1 MRQKKEY
8 AKLNLDSSNIWKLLS
23 VLLVLNI
30 AVIILISR
38 LFQIQIIKHSEYS
51 KRATEYQL
59 KRIEIK
65 GNRGKIF
72 DSKGTLLVT
81 NTKSI
86 EIAVDPI
93 VINDV
98 NYRNKRNQ
106 LLVLLSRV
114 TNKPINYFLRK
125 ISNTK
130 NRYVVLSK
138 DINIRHKQ
146 AFRDLKFFGLIVNE
160 VSERSFPY
168 DNLAA
173 HLLGFTNSDGIGI
186 SGIEYQFDSLLKGTS
201 GYIILKRDLLRNF
214 HAGAELPS
222 SQPQDGMNIELTID
236 SDLQSIVEYELKA
249 GMELTQSDGGS
260 VVIMN
265 PRTGEILALASAPS
279 FNPNILSER
288 RPENVRN
295 RAINDKYEP
304 GSTFKLITASA
315 ALEEGLVK
323 PDDVFSGYGGSYTV
337 GGRTITD
344 VHGYG
349 NITFREAIEK
359 SSNVVFSQVAAKI
372 PNKTF
377 YKYIR
382 DFGFGLLT
390 DIELPGEARGSVPKP
405 QQITLNLQRSIGYG
419 YGISTTPLQVLGAY
433 CAVANGGN
441 LVKPYLIKTIFDN
454 ENNIVYRGKSKN
466 VRRVISNEISDL
478 IKHLFTGIVDRG
490 TGKAV
495 RIPNLRIAGK
505 TGTSSQIVDG
515 VYSKSKY
522 NASFVGFFPVENP
535 QLAMIIVLDS
545 PKGSYYGGTTAAPIF
560 RNIALRIINSSDILA
575 RAKLDK

>member
-1 MRQKKEY
+1 
-8 AKLNLDSSNIWKLLS
+8 
-23 VLLVLNI
+23 
-30 AVIILISR
+30 
-38 LFQIQIIKHSEYS
+38 
-51 KRATEYQL
+51 
-59 KRIEIK
+59 
-65 GNRGKIF
+65 
-72 DSKGTLLVT
+72 
-81 NTKSI
+81 
-86 EIAVDPI
+86 
-93 VINDV
+93 
-98 NYRNKRNQ
+98 
-106 LLVLLSRV
+106 
-114 TNKPINYFLRK
+114 
-125 ISNTK
+125 
-130 NRYVVLSK
+130 LSK

>member
-93 VINDV
+93 VINDFK
-98 NYRNKRNQ
+98 YRNKRNQ
-106 LLVLLSRV
+106 LLVLLSKV
-114 TNKPINYFLRK
+114 TDKPINYFLRK

>member
-1 MRQKKEY
+1 
-8 AKLNLDSSNIWKLLS
+8 LLS